1 MDLKN
6 KKVLVVGL
14 GATGESVTAFLIKR
28 GARVTVTDAAGV
40 DELGERARQI
50 RGMGAL
56 LETGGHHQKSFNGAD
71 LIVISPGVPHDIAP
85 IRRAVEKGVRLTGEI
100 ELASRFISEP
110 IIAVTGTNGKTT
122 TTTLIGEMLKTSDI
136 RTFVGG
142 NIGLPLIG
150 YPDAPEKADVIVA
163 EISSFQLDTI
173 ETFRPAVAVLLNIAE
188 DHLDRYPD
196 LNGYAASKGR
206 LFENQQAQDTAVI
219 NAGDELS
226 RRVSDAI
233 LSRKLLFRFMAEAA
247 GVDRDLSATITE
259 TAVVFRK
266 DTAIGNAGDFTLNRA
281 DYPLY
286 GHHNWENAAASG
298 LAVLAAGGNQVG
310 IRNALTRFKG
320 LAHRLERIATVNG
333 VTYFNDSKATNV
345 ATVERALACFDR
357 PVVLILGGRNKD
369 CDFNLLK
376 HSLRKHVK
384 QVVAIGEASREIT
397 DTLNATVPI
406 KTAVSMKDAVTC
418 ARDCATKNDIVLLS
432 PACTSFDM
440 YNNYAERGDDFR
452 TAVKELGQ
460 FDG

>member
-1 MDLKN
+1 MKIAGKN
-6 KKVLVVGL
+6 ILVVGL
-14 GATGESVTAFLIKR
+14 GSTGEAVTAFLIKR

-40 DELGERARQI
+40 DELGERAGRIQE
-50 RGMGAL
+50 MGAD
-56 LETGGHHQKSFNGAD
+56 LEAGGHHQESFDGAD

-85 IRRAVEKGVRLTGEI
+85 VRRAVEKGVRLIGEI

-122 TTTLIGEMLKTSDI
+122 TTTLIGEMLKASEI

-150 YPDAPEKADVIVA
+150 YPDGTEKSNVIVA

-173 ETFRPAVAVLLNIAE
+173 ETFRPSVAVLLNIAE

-226 RRVSDAI
+226 CSVSDAI
-233 LSRKLLFRFMAEAA
+233 LSRKLLFRFKSEAT
-247 GVDRDLSATITE
+247 GEDPELSATITDK
-259 TAVVFRK
+259 AVVFK
-266 DTAIGNAGDFTLNRA
+266 KETAIGNAEDFALQRA

-286 GHHNWENAAASG
+286 GHHNWENAAAAG

-345 ATVERALACFDR
+345 AAVERALSGFDR

-376 HSLRKHVK
+376 QSLRKHVK

-406 KTAVSMKDAVTC
+406 KTAVSMKDAVIC
-418 ARDCATKNDIVLLS
+418 ARECATKNDIVLLS

-452 TAVKELGQ
+452 TEVLELKS
-460 FDG
+460 